1 MGIDTWWSN
10 FKAKRQDRRIE
21 KYGRKICH
29 INTPHE
35 TRQQIISD
43 LRRIPGEKASAALIK
58 RYDLTL
64 HENPIKDETEKS
76 PQYRISGP
84 YTVMKQLLEKKLDP
98 VKAMMTGKLKVKGNM
113 GQIMRMPRA
122 ALEFTN
128 CLSKVDAVFPE

>member
-1 MGIDTWWSN
+1 MALTIGTQEWADAAMQELNSSQTYKEVAKNWEGDMYVIIEPDAS
-10 FKAKRQDRRIE
+10 FKNRIIG
-21 KYGRKICH
+21 YF
-29 INTPHE
+29 
-35 TRQQIISD
+35 D
-43 LRRIPGEKASAALIK
+43 LWHGECRSASA
-58 RYDLTL
+58 
-64 HENPIKDETEKS
+64 IKDETEES